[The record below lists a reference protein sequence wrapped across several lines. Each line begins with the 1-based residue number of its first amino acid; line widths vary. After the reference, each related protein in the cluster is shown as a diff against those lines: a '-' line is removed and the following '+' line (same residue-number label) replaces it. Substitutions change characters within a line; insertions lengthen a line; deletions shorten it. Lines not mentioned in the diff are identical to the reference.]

1 MAAIRTAQPK
11 PSRAGSK
18 VRLVLFL
25 LFLAGCA
32 GNRIEKNQLATG
44 GWFEDITASS
54 GLDFIHDPGPTGRYF
69 MPQSMGSGAACL
81 DFDGDGW
88 LDIYLLSFGGPD
100 AKTTNRL
107 FRQNTPGHFIDATD
121 GSGLALSGY
130 YHGVASGDVNNDG
143 KPDLL
148 LTGFGTF
155 KLMLNAGNGKFTDA
169 TAAAGL
175 NNLSWGSSAA
185 LIDLDRDGWLD
196 IFVVNYLDY
205 DPKVDCKS
213 PEGISD
219 FCGPNSFTGT
229 TSKLFRNA
237 GKAVAQFTDIS
248 LDSGIGTLRGPGL
261 GVTVADY
268 DGDGW
273 PDLFVSN
280 DGQPNR
286 LWINQRNST
295 FKDEAVSRGVAFT
308 SIGKAYAGMGIA
320 QGDVD
325 GDGLIDLYVTHLGS
339 EQNNLWRQGPR
350 GQFRDR
356 TAESGLA
363 MPRWRAT
370 GFGTL
375 MADFNNDGHLDI
387 VVVNGKVF
395 RGGSA
400 RGTNLGFWETYAE
413 KNQLFVNDGTG
424 KFTDIS
430 PANDA
435 LCGYWNVA
443 RGLVCADFDN
453 DGAPDLLIA
462 PIGDR
467 ARLLKNVAPNRG
479 NWLKV
484 RAFDPKLDR
493 DTYGAEIVVKTE
505 SRELLRV
512 LSPAESYLSS
522 NSAVA
527 HFGLGKASHIQEIRV
542 KWPNGQPGSTEIFP
556 GGPVNQNIVLRRG
569 EGKSQ

>member
-1 MAAIRTAQPK
+1 
-11 PSRAGSK
+11 
-18 VRLVLFL
+18 
-25 LFLAGCA
+25 
-32 GNRIEKNQLATG
+32 
-44 GWFEDITASS
+44 
-54 GLDFIHDPGPTGRYF
+54 
-69 MPQSMGSGAACL
+69 
-81 DFDGDGW
+81 
-88 LDIYLLSFGGPD
+88 
-100 AKTTNRL
+100 
-107 FRQNTPGHFIDATD
+107 
-121 GSGLALSGY
+121 
-130 YHGVASGDVNNDG
+130 
-143 KPDLL
+143 
-148 LTGFGTF
+148 
-155 KLMLNAGNGKFTDA
+155 
-169 TAAAGL
+169 
-175 NNLSWGSSAA
+175 
-185 LIDLDRDGWLD
+185 
-196 IFVVNYLDY
+196 
-205 DPKVDCKS
+205 
-213 PEGISD
+213 
-219 FCGPNSFTGT
+219 
-229 TSKLFRNA
+229 
-237 GKAVAQFTDIS
+237 
-248 LDSGIGTLRGPGL
+248 
-261 GVTVADY
+261 
-268 DGDGW
+268 
-273 PDLFVSN
+273 
-280 DGQPNR
+280 
-286 LWINQRNST
+286 
-295 FKDEAVSRGVAFT
+295 
-308 SIGKAYAGMGIA
+308 MGIA

-395 RGGSA
+395 RGSSA

-493 DTYGAEIVVKTE
+493 DAYGAEIVVKTE

>member
-25 LFLAGCA
+25 LFTAGCA
-32 GNRIEKNQLATG
+32 GNRIEKNQSATG

-54 GLDFIHDPGPTGRYF
+54 GLDFMHDPGPTGRYF

-107 FRQNTPGHFIDATD
+107 FRQNTPGHFVDATV
-121 GSGLALSGY
+121 GSGLALSGH
-130 YHGVASGDVNNDG
+130 YHGVAAGDLNNDG

-155 KLMLNAGNGKFTDA
+155 KLMLNSGNGKFTDA
-169 TAAAGL
+169 TAASGL

-237 GKAVAQFTDIS
+237 GKAIPQFTDIS

-286 LWINQRNST
+286 LWINQRNAT

-339 EQNNLWRQGPR
+339 EQNNLWRQGPC

-413 KNQLFVNDGTG
+413 KNQLFTNDGTG

-493 DTYGAEIVVKTE
+493 DAYGAEIVVKTE
-505 SRELLRV
+505 SHELLRV

>member
-268 DGDGW
+268 DGDNW

-286 LWINQRNST
+286 LWINQRNAT

-493 DTYGAEIVVKTE
+493 DAYGAEIVVKTE

>member
-268 DGDGW
+268 DGDNW

-286 LWINQRNST
+286 LWINQRNAT